1 MAASAS
7 ASLRRRP
14 STRPIATSLRKSSR
28 RRSDCASAASRSATK
43 RVDHGRGIAPASHG
57 AGVFSFDRCP
67 LLSSCRRRDCYAC
80 LECRDDLLP
89 ESMLDGFKR
98 SEIKTSGARI
108 VTVTGGSGPPL
119 LLMHGNPF
127 THLNWH
133 KVAPTLAREFTVVAT
148 DLRGYGDSEKPP
160 GGPDHANYSFRA
172 MAADQIEVMA
182 ALGHARFYAAG
193 HDRGARVLHRM
204 CLDHQD
210 KVARAAILDI
220 IPQHHLLNN
229 VTRAWGT
236 FSWHWF
242 FMIQPY
248 DFPERLMSAE
258 PDFFIEKKLAKTA
271 QGLSFF
277 DPRALAEYK
286 RYFRNPATVHA
297 MCEDYRATHGIDLD
311 MDTKDFAAGRKITC
325 PVLLLW
331 GATGGVGRNHD
342 AEQIWRRYASDIRRA
357 KALPCGH
364 YLSEEAPDETYREL
378 RDFFA
383 AGELG

>member
-1 MAASAS
+1 MFENF
-7 ASLRRRP
+7 
-14 STRPIATSLRKSSR
+14 TRT
-28 RRSDCASAASRSATK
+28 
-43 RVDHGRGIAPASHG
+43 
-57 AGVFSFDRCP
+57 
-67 LLSSCRRRDCYAC
+67 
-80 LECRDDLLP
+80 
-89 ESMLDGFKR
+89 
-98 SEIKTSGARI
+98 EIKTSGARI
-108 VTVTGGSGPPL
+108 VTVYGGNGPPL

-127 THLNWH
+127 SHLSWH
-133 KVAPTLAREFTVVAT
+133 KFAPRLAEQFTVVAT

-160 GGPDHANYSFRA
+160 GGADHANYSFRA
-172 MAADQIEVMA
+172 MAQDQIEVMA
-182 ALGHARFYAAG
+182 ALGHDRFYAAG

-204 CLDHQD
+204 CLDHPS
-210 KVARAAILDI
+210 KVVRAAILDI

-248 DFPERLMSAE
+248 DFPERLMSAD
-258 PDFFIEKKLAKTA
+258 PDYFIEKKLAKTA
-271 QGLSFF
+271 KGLSFF

-297 MCEDYRATHGIDLD
+297 MCEDYRATHGVDLD

-342 AEQIWRRYASDIRRA
+342 AEQIWRRYASDIRGA

-364 YLSEEAPDETYREL
+364 YLSEEAPEETYREL

-383 AGELG
+383 AGELAGHSGARAARARNP